1 MSALSAVTTSDY
13 SKLIDNLAI
22 ARSYAGT
29 TDQGAVKTEAI
40 IAPIDTTN
48 DVDLSNY
55 YDNVPS
61 GDLIQ
66 TVSENVTNA
75 AHALDNAMVNAL
87 QNGYSVQ
94 DAVNIQQAK
103 SAYEA
108 NLRVAQSTFE
118 IAV

>member
-22 ARSYAGT
+22 AIRYAGT

-48 DVDLSNY
+48 NVDLSNY